1 MLEDTGFQ
9 RLFSSQ
15 LFDPQPFGSK
25 PSGSQL
31 FGSQPFA
38 AAQLFSAAQPR
49 ASQFPSAQLPETQQP
64 VVQQAVIQ
72 RSANQRATNQPT
84 EYIGRFAPS
93 PSGDLH
99 FGSLIAALGSYL
111 QARAQGGKW
120 LVRIEDIDPPREVP
134 GAASRILAALEHY
147 GLHWDGP
154 VIYQS
159 QRHEAYRATLNWLE
173 QQGLSYYCTCTRSR
187 IHQLGGFYD
196 GYCRDRHLPASGA
209 AIRLR
214 QTQPVYAFYDKLL
227 GELHAHPALAQEDF
241 IIRRR
246 DGLFAYNLAVVVDD
260 AFQGVTEIVRGA
272 DLIEPTVRQIAL
284 YQQLQHPVP
293 GYIHLPL
300 ALNNQGNKLS
310 KQNHAPPLPNGDP
323 RPILIDALKF
333 LRQPL
338 PEYWQDLD
346 LYLLLRYAVEHW
358 TLVSIPLQGAITPQ
372 KTQRHSQSKYGEL

>member
-1 MLEDTGFQ
+1 MPEDINTQ
-9 RLFSSQ
+9 RLITEQ
-15 LFDPQPFGSK
+15 AALK
-25 PSGSQL
+25 P
-31 FGSQPFA
+31 
-38 AAQLFSAAQPR
+38 
-49 ASQFPSAQLPETQQP
+49 TQY
-64 VVQQAVIQ
+64 V
-72 RSANQRATNQPT
+72 
-84 EYIGRFAPS
+84 GRFAPS

-111 QARAQGGKW
+111 QARAQGGSW
-120 LVRIEDIDPPREVP
+120 LVRIEDIDPPREIP
-134 GAASRILAALEHY
+134 GAAARILTALEHY

-159 QRHEAYRATLNWLE
+159 QRHEAYRATLEWLK

-187 IHQLGGFYD
+187 IQQIGGLYD
-196 GYCRDRHLPASGA
+196 GFCRERHLPADGA

-214 QTQPVYAFYDKLL
+214 QTQPVYSFYDKLL
-227 GELHAHPALAQEDF
+227 GELHAVPALAEEDF

-284 YQQLQHPVP
+284 YKQLQQPVP
-293 GYIHLPL
+293 SYLHLPL
-300 ALNNQGNKLS
+300 ALNPDGNKLS

-323 RPILIDALKF
+323 RPILVEALKF

-338 PEYWQDLD
+338 PECWQDLD
-346 LYLLLRYAVEHW
+346 LPLLLRFAVENW
-358 TLVSIPLQGAITPQ
+358 TLAAIPLQGAIAATEN
-372 KTQRHSQSKYGEL
+372 TTAFSKEAR